1 MSSIEVP
8 HLLKLVKRLNKPLSV
23 YDLEATTFRGHPEF
37 GIVEV
42 AVCSILPDG
51 RVLMYGSLI
60 NPEKI
65 IQPGALATHGITQA
79 MVQGKQTW
87 GHKYA
92 AHFHLLAK
100 DHIVSGFNIKT
111 FDNHAVK
118 DQNARYGVETEGFDA
133 VIDARHYYR
142 HAEGIKGTSGDLQTF
157 SAALGIRP
165 KGRPHR
171 AECDVFMTVDMLE
184 ALVAKHGED
193 SFVMELEGKK
203 PATSR
208 APRGVSAAAVTVEA
222 IAAQVSQGC
231 RSVEALCIALACKEA
246 QLEFPLCQAVDRG
259 LVNPLLFAHEPTRQW
274 MRTALPAVLV
284 KAPFEGKLKPLF
296 DALSASAP
304 ADVKVSYLQLRVGLV
319 DAGYV
324 WGMLKAPAAAAA

>member
-1 MSSIEVP
+1 MSNIEVP

-60 NPEKI
+60 NPEKT
-65 IQPGALATHGITQA
+65 IQPAALATHGITQA

-100 DHIVSGFNIKT
+100 DHIISGFNIKT

-118 DQNARYGVETEGFDA
+118 EQNARYGVETEGFEA

-157 SAALGIRP
+157 SAALGIQP

-171 AECDVFMTVDMLE
+171 AECDVYMTVDMLE
-184 ALVAKHGED
+184 VLVAKHGED
-193 SFVMELEGKK
+193 SFIMELEGKK
-203 PATSR
+203 PRNTTPSSR
-208 APRGVSAAAVTVEA
+208 GGSKVAVTVEA
-222 IAAQVSQGC
+222 IAAAVSQGATTLAKLC
-231 RSVEALCIALACKEA
+231 LALGCTEA
-246 QLEFPLCQAVDRG
+246 QLELPLCQAIDRG
-259 LVNPLLFAHEPTRQW
+259 LVNPMLFAHEPTRQW
-274 MRTALPAVLV
+274 MRNALAEVL
-284 KAPFEGKLKPLF
+284 ARSPFEGKLKPLL
-296 DALSASAP
+296 AGLSAIAP
-304 ADVKVSYLQLRVGLV
+304 ADVKVSYLQLRVGLL

-324 WGMLKAPAAAAA
+324 WGMLKAPAVAA